1 MLGLWAVVCVP
12 AAARVLG
19 ERPRAGPRRPHV

>member
-1 MLGLWAVVCVP
+1 MEAATKHP

-19 ERPRAGPRRPHV
+19 EMTAALDERIPLPR